1 MMAIRINQKP
11 CRQTQKDLLVAQFC
25 PIRQFLE
32 KERIFLECVFLNH
45 SRSRSR
51 CVGPFTVPAFAS
63 KGENVPV
70 VHYILPSKDE
80 WLRRAD
86 QLGALG
92 ISPVFLLRII
102 PRGRGSHKSERGSG
116 GPTVEKGT
124 WESRWNSV
132 GWLGSLL
139 PVQLSLQYPHT

>member
-1 MMAIRINQKP
+1 M
-11 CRQTQKDLLVAQFC
+11 CRSIQ
-25 PIRQFLE
+25 
-32 KERIFLECVFLNH
+32 
-45 SRSRSR
+45 
-51 CVGPFTVPAFAS
+51 GAS
-63 KGENVPV
+63 ICQQGENVPV

-116 GPTVEKGT
+116 GPKVEKGT

-139 PVQLSLQYPHT
+139 PVQLSLHW